1 MSFANPEAFFL
12 FILVLLLPIVFAFSE
27 RRRLVR
33 LRSMVAPGKPALVM
47 GSGFERR
54 LVAMVLLCLGLTCV
68 ILAAARPQ
76 WGTKLETLTHRG
88 IDVLIAIDVSQ
99 SMRARDVSP
108 DRISKARQ
116 EVDKFLGLL
125 RGDRVGLIAFA
136 GSAFTYCP
144 LTVDYVAIRMF
155 LHGLEPGVIS
165 DAGTDLSAAIDEA
178 VATFQRS
185 KSKAYRVL
193 VLFSDGENHE
203 ADPTEAAT
211 RAVDAGIQIF
221 AVGIGNVSKTGER
234 IPVVSNEGETSY
246 KLDQTGN
253 LVITRLD
260 ETTLRNLAQTGNGT
274 YYRVSEAGTELVKI
288 YRELERQEEEEFSS
302 RLHHQREDRFQI
314 PLLAGVMLLCAAY
327 SLGNRSFKRL
337 RRTQGV
343 TG

>member
-1 MSFANPEAFFL
+1 MSFANPEAFF
-12 FILVLLLPIVFAFSE
+12 FFALVISLPVVFGLSE
-27 RRRLVR
+27 RKRRWR
-33 LRSMVAPGKPALVM
+33 LRLMVSSQKRALVM

-54 LVAMVLLCLGLTCV
+54 LVTLVLICLALACL

-76 WGTKLETLTHRG
+76 WGTKLETLSHRG
-88 IDVLIAIDVSQ
+88 IDVLIAIDVSE

-144 LTVDYVAIRMF
+144 LTVDYAAIRMF

-165 DAGTDLSAAIDEA
+165 HAGTDLTAAIEEA
-178 VATFQRS
+178 IEIFQRS
-185 KSKAYRVL
+185 KSNAYRVL
-193 VLFSDGENHE
+193 VLFTDGETHE
-203 ADPTEAAT
+203 ENPEESVK
-211 RAVDAGIQIF
+211 RAVEESIQIF
-221 AVGIGNVSKTGER
+221 TVGIGNVSKTGER
-234 IPVVSNEGETSY
+234 IPVVSQTGELSY

-260 ETTLRNLAQTGNGT
+260 EATLIDVAQIGNGK
-274 YYRVSEAGTELVKI
+274 YHRVSEAGTELVKI
-288 YRELERQEEEEFSS
+288 YRELEQQEEEEFSS
-302 RLHHQREDRFQI
+302 RLHHQREDRFQV
-314 PLLAGVMLLCAAY
+314 PLLAGVIFLCLAF

-343 TG
+343 S